1 MYHNMFGGGMW
12 FGWFFWLIIIVIVA
26 WFIITMV
33 NRSQK
38 NSDFSSIEE
47 RPLDILIN
55 KYAKGEIDK
64 EEYLEKKKDL
74 SE

>member
-12 FGWFFWLIIIVIVA
+12 FTWLFWIIIIAVIA
-26 WFIITMV
+26 WLVITMV

-38 NSDFSSIEE
+38 NQGSGSAKESPF
-47 RPLDILIN
+47 DILKN
-55 KYAKGEIDK
+55 KYAKGEINK

-74 SE
+74 S

>member
-12 FGWFFWLIIIVIVA
+12 FGWFFWLIIIVIIA

-38 NSDFSSIEE
+38 NSDFSSVEE
-47 RPLDILIN
+47 RPLDILKN
-55 KYAKGEIDK
+55 KYAKGEINK
-64 EEYLEKKKDL
+64 EEYMEKKKDL